1 MTMSEVNKPAG
12 KRTRF
17 NLIHDVSWAMCKALP
32 NVRTYD
38 ESPSQRHD
46 AVMMEIVFNAALEH
60 RNWTFKMSSMN
71 TVGIYNGEEELGSV
85 ERQYSRRVGE
95 NMPHLSADRIPS
107 TRGRSG
113 TFSHK
118 EAAPILRKMRE
129 YVYPLTDNEIMD
141 AAISSVPGAIGTKK
155 YHADRA
161 KIHAQEEMSTA
172 AVAFAL
178 DPMFKEQFL
187 QYEATFGVAL
197 KRDTAKAMREQEE
210 AEEQSALLAI
220 MHKEVGKEYAVV
232 VQTTRG
238 WYAKYKNEITK
249 FAADEL
255 PEMFGAMNAL
265 KLVNDGI
272 AVPDLGMKI
281 NSKTFVVVVT
291 TGQAPESYN

>member
-1 MTMSEVNKPAG
+1 
-12 KRTRF
+12 
-17 NLIHDVSWAMCKALP
+17 
-32 NVRTYD
+32 
-38 ESPSQRHD
+38 
-46 AVMMEIVFNAALEH
+46 
-60 RNWTFKMSSMN
+60 
-71 TVGIYNGEEELGSV
+71 
-85 ERQYSRRVGE
+85 
-95 NMPHLSADRIPS
+95 
-107 TRGRSG
+107 
-113 TFSHK
+113 
-118 EAAPILRKMRE
+118 MRE

-141 AAISSVPGAIGTKK
+141 AAISGVPGAIGTKK
-155 YHADRA
+155 YHAERA
-161 KIHAQEEMSTA
+161 MIHAQEEMSTA

-210 AEEQSALLAI
+210 AEEQSALLAT
-220 MHKEVGKEYAVV
+220 MHKEVGAEYAVV

-255 PEMFGAMNAL
+255 PEMFGAMHAL

>member
-1 MTMSEVNKPAG
+1 MSEVTKPAG
-12 KRTRF
+12 KRARF

-32 NVRTYD
+32 NVKVTYD
-38 ESPSQRHD
+38 ESPGTLQNS
-46 AVMMEIVFNAALEH
+46 VMMEIIFNAALEH
-60 RNWTFKMSSMN
+60 RNWTFKMTSVN

-85 ERQYSRRVGE
+85 DRQYSRRVGE
-95 NMPHLSADRIPS
+95 HMPHLSADRIPS

-129 YVYPLTDNEIMD
+129 HVYPLTDAEIMD

-161 KIHAQEEMSTA
+161 MISAQDAMSTA

-178 DPMFKEQFL
+178 DPMFKAQFL
-187 QYEATFGVAL
+187 QYEATYGVAL
-197 KRDTAKAMREQEE
+197 KRDTAKAMRDQEE
-210 AEEQSALLAI
+210 AEEQSALLAK
-220 MHKEVGKEYAVV
+220 MQKEIGKEYAVV

-238 WYAKYKNEITK
+238 WYAKHKNEITK
-249 FAADEL
+249 FAEDEL

-272 AVPDLGMKI
+272 AVPGLGMKI

-291 TGQAPESYN
+291 TSQTPESYN